1 MLERIWAD
9 RNNIQPALSLYP
21 LAPYP
26 NRIRTVLA
34 PYILR
39 PEVPLYGASTAR
51 VRYKYSPNTKLT
63 RFLHLNFPRIKPFG
77 TMFIINEINNEQG
90 VENFSESF

>member
-9 RNNIQPALSLYP
+9 RNNIQSALSLYP

-39 PEVPLYGASTAR
+39 SEVPLYGETTDL
-51 VRYKYSPNTKLT
+51 VRSKYGS
-63 RFLHLNFPRIKPFG
+63 G
-77 TMFIINEINNEQG
+77 T
-90 VENFSESF
+90 V

>member
-1 MLERIWAD
+1 MGRPEP
-9 RNNIQPALSLYP
+9 NIQSALSLYP

-39 PEVPLYGASTAR
+39 SEVPLYGETTDL
-51 VRYKYSPNTKLT
+51 VRSKYGS
-63 RFLHLNFPRIKPFG
+63 G
-77 TMFIINEINNEQG
+77 T
-90 VENFSESF
+90 V

>member
-1 MLERIWAD
+1 MQSLPSFKLTIPQPYLNRTCSVPSSGKSTSIR
-9 RNNIQPALSLYP
+9 RN
-21 LAPYP
+21 
-26 NRIRTVLA
+26 
-34 PYILR
+34 
-39 PEVPLYGASTAR
+39 YGASTAR

-63 RFLHLNFPRIKPFG
+63 RFLPLNSPRIKPFG